1 MECLMSTKLV
11 NEMEKGNIKWWD
23 NAQGQNSER
32 AKACIN
38 FVVGYID
45 VAGCTTGK
53 FPLVHD
59 LTKINFSGNE
69 FNNTAIA

>member
-1 MECLMSTKLV
+1 M
-11 NEMEKGNIKWWD
+11 KWKKATL
-23 NAQGQNSER
+23 NGGTMLKVKIQN

-69 FNNTAIA
+69 FNNTTIA

>member
-1 MECLMSTKLV
+1 MLKV
-11 NEMEKGNIKWWD
+11 RI
-23 NAQGQNSER
+23 QN
-32 AKACIN
+32 AKACNN

-59 LTKINFSGNE
+59 LTKINFSGNG
-69 FNNTAIA
+69 FNNTTIA

>member
-1 MECLMSTKLV
+1 M
-11 NEMEKGNIKWWD
+11 KWKKATL
-23 NAQGQNSER
+23 NGGTMLKVKIQS
-32 AKACIN
+32 AKACID

>member
-1 MECLMSTKLV
+1 MLKV
-11 NEMEKGNIKWWD
+11 RI
-23 NAQGQNSER
+23 QN
-32 AKACIN
+32 AKACN
-38 FVVGYID
+38 FVVLGYID

-69 FNNTAIA
+69 FNNTTIA

>member
-32 AKACIN
+32 KGM
-38 FVVGYID
+38 VGYID

-69 FNNTAIA
+69 FNNMTIA